1 MEDPKVVIAKR
12 AARFLKDG
20 DVVNL
25 GIGMPEMVANYLPEG
40 VNVVFHSEN
49 GIMGMSEAA
58 EDGEENH
65 NHSNAGGKYVTV
77 IPGAMF
83 FDSATSFGLIR
94 GGHVNV
100 AILGALQVDEEG
112 SLSSHI
118 IPGKM
123 VPGMGG
129 AMDLVSGSDNVIV
142 ITTHTDKK
150 GNPKILK
157 KNNLPLTAYNR
168 VKWIITEL
176 AVIEYTP
183 EGLVLREVNR
193 ESSIDEVVSKT
204 EAKLI
209 IPETVGSL
217 DRKSVV

>member
-49 GIMGMSEAA
+49 GIIGMSEAA

-204 EAKLI
+204 EAQLI
-209 IPETVGSL
+209 IPETVGSF
-217 DRKSVV
+217 

>member
-1 MEDPKVVIAKR
+1 MEDAKVVISRR

-25 GIGMPEMVANYLPEG
+25 GIGMPGMVANYLPDDIE
-40 VNVVFHSEN
+40 VIFQSEN
-49 GIMGMSEAA
+49 GIMGMSSAA
-58 EDGEENH
+58 TEDDLNV
-65 NHSNAGGKYVTV
+65 SNAGGKYVTV

-94 GGHVNV
+94 GGHVD
-100 AILGALQVDEEG
+100 ATILGALQVDEEG
-112 SLSSHI
+112 SLASHI

-129 AMDLVSGSDNVIV
+129 AMDLVSGAENVIV

-150 GNPKILK
+150 GGAKILK
-157 KNNLPLTAYNR
+157 KCTLPLTAYKR

-176 AVIEYTP
+176 AVIEATP
-183 EGLVLREVNR
+183 EGLVLREVHE
-193 ESSIDEVVSKT
+193 ESSVEEVVSKT
-204 EAKLI
+204 EATLI
-209 IPETVGSL
+209 IPENVGTF
-217 DRKSVV
+217 R